1 MIKNIHASET
11 ALVTKSLNEGA
22 ASRKQT
28 EGLNKELVCVYIYI
42 FEFNF
47 QPIALRCVWF
57 QVLNEN
63 WILNRASDQPG
74 MAGIEPIFGI
84 EFIGPSNS
92 QCTL

>member
-1 MIKNIHASET
+1 MDTKATASEPFT
-11 ALVTKSLNEGA
+11 GGTVIPPNPFI
-22 ASRKQT
+22 
-28 EGLNKELVCVYIYI
+28 YIYI